1 MKEINLKKKKWL
13 NMHYYPSPISFP
25 LILASTVFFNNLFH
39 SKDWM
44 YLYLSPF
51 LPPPLLLTA
60 HLWLSQHSSTNN
72 NHWKW
77 VSLTT
82 PTHPPLLCHDWEQGV
97 CMYVCGGGVGYWLL
111 FHLSLLECPNYY
123 PKVVKWTAIK
133 SSGHS
138 FWNIINHNN
147 DHFISVDST
156 EQEEKKSLVPITV
169 DW

>member
-1 MKEINLKKKKWL
+1 
-13 NMHYYPSPISFP
+13 MHYYPSPISFP
-25 LILASTVFFNNLFH
+25 LILASTVFSTIFFIVRIECTYICLLF
-39 SKDWM
+39 
-44 YLYLSPF
+44 F
-51 LPPPLLLTA
+51 PPPLLLTA